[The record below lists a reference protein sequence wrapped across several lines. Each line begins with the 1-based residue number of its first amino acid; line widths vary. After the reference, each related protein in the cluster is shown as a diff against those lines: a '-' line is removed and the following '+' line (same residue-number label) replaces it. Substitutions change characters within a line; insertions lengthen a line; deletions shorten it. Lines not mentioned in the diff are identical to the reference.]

1 MKQMK
6 MMQQMHPCTL
16 QRASKGFQGLKDG
29 AALQIHPCTP
39 ARGLQPL
46 KRACRLL
53 DDDAALKPG
62 ASIFKGLADAAGAY
76 IYKHGAHTLYTL

>member
-16 QRASKGFQGLKDG
+16 QRASKGFQGLKDD

-39 ARGLQPL
+39 ARPLQMKMMQQMQPCRGLQG
-46 KRACRLL
+46 
-53 DDDAALKPG
+53 LKP
-62 ASIFKGLADAAGAY
+62 LQMQQVHT
-76 IYKHGAHTLYTL
+76 YKHGAHTLYTL